1 MTAAD
6 PDESNTPIM
15 PTCVK
20 NGSSTQ
26 GGLSSDI
33 APAKLSQEEPG
44 CLKESTGLQSIKP
57 HPGCLILGND
67 AQRGNKYV
75 TRYRS
80 MNDSIFTSIDYILI
94 NRIYR
99 SSILCCQMRSANVA
113 LTKHA

>member
-6 PDESNTPIM
+6 SDESNTPIM

-20 NGSSTQ
+20 NGSSPQ

-33 APAKLSQEEPG
+33 APARLSQEEPG
-44 CLKESTGLQSIKP
+44 CRKESTRLQSIKP

-80 MNDSIFTSIDYILI
+80 MIVNIYVYRQLI
-94 NRIYR
+94 NRIFRFVTQCYVVK
-99 SSILCCQMRSANVA
+99 CDMQM
-113 LTKHA
+113 